1 MSDRN
6 PPAEDDP
13 HAEYRRQAA
22 AHFGAHR
29 DTPSKGAAQE
39 GVPNIPRIAR
49 LPSDTGEAATKAL
62 PADTANTRRLLDES
76 RQRFAAGTTYTGPG
90 RSWPPAARPAASGPP
105 PPPVP
110 RPRSVPP
117 PPAPSVPPP
126 PANPPFDT
134 NQSAG
139 SILFDLKPYHAL
151 RFLTALWVV
160 VALIF
165 LPGIGFWLT
174 AVGCAVGE
182 WYTRTNRIGWPADVE
197 EALVRRRLATP
208 GEQVRTAPS
217 EPVIPFR
224 AMTIPELFAGAFKVV
239 LKNWP
244 ALLGIPL
251 VILVCF
257 VVIFGA
263 VMMTIMQIM
272 SSASSVMSGGLFLS
286 SVEGSI
292 VSLLVMMFVFFAI
305 TLALALPADALLIAL
320 TVTATDK
327 ALRGVPVRFGE
338 VFRLAHKRI
347 LAVCRLTLT
356 FYAMF
361 VVPEFLITALASLVL
376 GPASPAYLVVILLS
390 FLVFF
395 ALGILLSLSP
405 IVLVVEDRGVIESL
419 KRSIQLAKPAW
430 GRLLAIHLLWSAC
443 VVPLLVVSFVIM
455 FNPVLY
461 AVAIAG
467 LIAYVR
473 TLQML
478 IYVDLR
484 MRQEDF
490 DRELLADWTRNT
502 GREGLPTA

>member
-1 MSDRN
+1 
-6 PPAEDDP
+6 
-13 HAEYRRQAA
+13 
-22 AHFGAHR
+22 
-29 DTPSKGAAQE
+29 
-39 GVPNIPRIAR
+39 
-49 LPSDTGEAATKAL
+49 
-62 PADTANTRRLLDES
+62 
-76 RQRFAAGTTYTGPG
+76 
-90 RSWPPAARPAASGPP
+90 
-105 PPPVP
+105 
-110 RPRSVPP
+110 
-117 PPAPSVPPP
+117 
-126 PANPPFDT
+126 
-134 NQSAG
+134 
-139 SILFDLKPYHAL
+139 
-151 RFLTALWVV
+151 
-160 VALIF
+160 
-165 LPGIGFWLT
+165 
-174 AVGCAVGE
+174 
-182 WYTRTNRIGWPADVE
+182 
-197 EALVRRRLATP
+197 
-208 GEQVRTAPS
+208 
-217 EPVIPFR
+217 
-224 AMTIPELFAGAFKVV
+224 MTIPELFAGAFKVV

-327 ALRGVPVRFGE
+327 AVRGVPVRFGE

-405 IVLVVEDRGVIESL
+405 IVLVVEGRGVIESL